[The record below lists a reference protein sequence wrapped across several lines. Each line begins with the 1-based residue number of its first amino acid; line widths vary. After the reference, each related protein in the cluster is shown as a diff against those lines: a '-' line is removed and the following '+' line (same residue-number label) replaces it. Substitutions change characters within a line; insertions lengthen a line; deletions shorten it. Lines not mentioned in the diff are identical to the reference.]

1 MSRLHDLQAQAQVL
15 ATTELLELIC
25 AYLDPKELFL
35 AQRVCQR
42 WNDLIKTSL
51 RLQERMFLRAPPAS
65 KRSAQY
71 PLTSTGSHYIQQ
83 YFPPPVTLCP
93 ILEVATQFVR
103 THPEQIA
110 ASCNQS
116 ALRGSPSWHQMLLTA
131 PPCKE
136 ATVALWWRLG
146 NSMRGS
152 VYLQRVTNSEG
163 LRFADVIEAAFK
175 QKTGNWK
182 EMPDGHLLPLSD
194 AGDVTLDQF
203 LRQRAGEEVRMMD
216 STSVFFLRVP

>member
-1 MSRLHDLQAQAQVL
+1 
-15 ATTELLELIC
+15 
-25 AYLDPKELFL
+25 
-35 AQRVCQR
+35 
-42 WNDLIKTSL
+42 
-51 RLQERMFLRAPPAS
+51 
-65 KRSAQY
+65 
-71 PLTSTGSHYIQQ
+71 
-83 YFPPPVTLCP
+83 
-93 ILEVATQFVR
+93 
-103 THPEQIA
+103 
-110 ASCNQS
+110 
-116 ALRGSPSWHQMLLTA
+116 
-131 PPCKE
+131 
-136 ATVALWWRLG
+136 
-146 NSMRGS
+146 MRGS